1 MLQEGNSD
9 VAPGADSIT
18 PPPMPTQNDSH
29 DTLARR
35 LVLILSKLN
44 QGETL
49 SPQRLAGEFNVNLR
63 TIQRD
68 LNQRFDFLELER
80 DDNGHYHLPLARLG
94 QLGLEDIKN
103 FASLAGVHGLFP
115 ALNTDFLKDI
125 LANRLRTAL
134 LVKGPQY
141 EALAPEQR
149 ADFDRLEQAI
159 LQRNPITFDY
169 HKPEGR
175 KTYTDAHPYKLVNHD
190 GIWYLAAKDGDRLK
204 SFTFVKMDRLQVA
217 ASRYTPDPVAE
228 HTLAAEDDIW
238 LNAQKQEVILKIA
251 KDAASYF
258 ERRKLVSSQQIVRK
272 LEDGSLIVS
281 TKIAHPNQILPTVR
295 QWIPHIRIISPE
307 GLQVEMERELKN
319 YLSPSSS
326 T

>member
-1 MLQEGNSD
+1 
-9 VAPGADSIT
+9 
-18 PPPMPTQNDSH
+18 MPTQPESH
-29 DTLARR
+29 DKLAWR
-35 LVLILSKLN
+35 LACILRKLN
-44 QGETL
+44 QGEKL
-49 SPQRLAGEFNVNLR
+49 DPPALAREFQVNVR

-80 DDNGHYHLPLARLG
+80 DERGHYTLPLGRLG
-94 QLGLEDIKN
+94 QLSVEDVQN

-115 ALNTDFLKDI
+115 AMSTNFLKSV
-125 LANRLRTAL
+125 LANRLRAAL

-149 ADFDRLEQAI
+149 TNFDRLEQAI
-159 LQRNPITFDY
+159 LRRNTITFEY
-169 HKPEGR
+169 SKPEGR

-217 ASRYTPDPVAE
+217 ADIYTIDPVAE
-228 HTLAAEDDIW
+228 QTLAAEDGIW

-258 ERRKLVSSQQIVRK
+258 ERRKLVSNQQIIRK

-281 TKIAHPNQILPTVR
+281 TKIAHANQILPTVR

-307 GLQVEMERELKN
+307 GMQMEMERGLKS
-319 YLSPSSS
+319 YLNFQGKP
-326 T
+326 